1 MRIHMYKYQVS
12 ELLPVKSLWMERYH
26 VFPNGIVDLLLHFAC
41 SACAE
46 TFIKTFCV
54 PAQVKVTELH
64 LFKFESNMHENKSKN
79 QC

>member
-1 MRIHMYKYQVS
+1 M
-12 ELLPVKSLWMERYH
+12 
-26 VFPNGIVDLLLHFAC
+26 FPNGIVDLLLHFAC

-64 LFKFESNMHENKSKN
+64 LFNFESNMHENKSKN